1 MKIIKKLIAIFI
13 LLVIVVSVS
22 QLFSVKKYEPA
33 KSDNPDPVVN
43 ALERFAREVMAIDE
57 LLERRYADE
66 FDWRLKKYN
75 KEISKVEKRIRALMK
90 ELDEKKDSMTE
101 KQLNFYLQ
109 WIDRLYETYP
119 NFDNFIDTYDKAI
132 KLIPY

>member
-1 MKIIKKLIAIFI
+1 MKIIKRLIAVFI
-13 LLVIVVSVS
+13 LLVIAVSVS
-22 QLFSVKKYEPA
+22 QLFRVKKYEPA
-33 KSDNPDPVVN
+33 KSDNPDPLVN
-43 ALERFAREVMAIDE
+43 ALERFAREVMAIDD
-57 LLERRYADE
+57 LLERRYTDE

-90 ELDEKKDSMTE
+90 ELDKKKDSMTE

-109 WIDRLYETYP
+109 WIDKLYETYP